1 MKINNLTVKYTAIV
15 TLCLTLIS
23 CEKDDFDGLLNTD
36 PVPEAAI
43 TFPQSVG
50 PNGHPLLDEN
60 AFLIFQ
66 NAISSGNISVE
77 VRVPDGKQITSISV
91 AAQRFRNGAA
101 TPPNLSP
108 TLPTGTTNT
117 DRVKRAPATVITRNT
132 APNVAVNQAVTP
144 GSTVTFTIPVN
155 AIPDVLSN
163 TTIVQPDGTLAP
175 GPPLGPLQ
183 VNDVIRMFFRVTLA
197 DGVEH
202 RAMEVRVIVTG

>member
-1 MKINNLTVKYTAIV
+1 MKIQNLTVKYTALV

-43 TFPQSVG
+43 TFPQSAG
-50 PNGHPLLDEN
+50 PNGQALLDEG
-60 AFLIFQ
+60 AFIIYQ
-66 NAISSGNISVE
+66 NAIANGGITVD
-77 VRVPDGKQITSISV
+77 VRVPEGKQITAISV

-101 TPPNLSP
+101 TAPNLSP
-108 TLPTGTTNT
+108 TLPTGTSNV
-117 DRVKRAPATVITRNT
+117 DRVKRAPSTVITRNT

-144 GSTVTFTIPVN
+144 GSTVTFTIPAN

-175 GPPLGPLQ
+175 GTPLGALQ
-183 VNDVIRMFFRVTLA
+183 VNDVIRMFFRVTI
-197 DGVEH
+197 DGIEH
-202 RAMEVRVIVTG
+202 RAMEVRVVVTG

>member
-1 MKINNLTVKYTAIV
+1 MKIQNLTVKYTALV

-23 CEKDDFDGLLNTD
+23 CEKDEFDGLLNVD

-50 PNGHPLLDEN
+50 PNGQPLLDES
-60 AFLIFQ
+60 AFIIYQ
-66 NAISSGNISVE
+66 SAIANGGISVD
-77 VRVPDGKQITSISV
+77 VRVPEGKQITAISV

-101 TPPNLSP
+101 TPPNLNP
-108 TLPTGTTNT
+108 TLPTGTTNA
-117 DRVKRAPATVITRNT
+117 DRVKRAPSAVITRNT

-144 GSTVTFTIPVN
+144 GSTVTFTIPAN

-183 VNDVIRMFFRVTLA
+183 VNDVIRMFFRVTI
-197 DGVEH
+197 DGIEH

>member
-1 MKINNLTVKYTAIV
+1 MKIQNLIVKYTAIAM
-15 TLCLTLIS
+15 LCLTLIS

-50 PNGHPLLDEN
+50 PNGIPLLDES
-60 AFLIFQ
+60 AFIVYQ
-66 NAISSGNISVE
+66 DAIANGNISVD
-77 VRVPDGKQITSISV
+77 VRVPEGKQITAISV

-101 TPPNLSP
+101 TQPNLSP
-108 TLPTGTTNT
+108 TLPTGTTNV
-117 DRVKRAPATVITRNT
+117 DRVKRAPSVVITRNT

-144 GSTVTFTIPVN
+144 GSTVTFTIPAN

-183 VNDVIRMFFRVTLA
+183 VNDVIRMFFRVRI
-197 DGVEH
+197 DGIEH